1 MVHPRRWRQFVRR
14 PVRLKDYGI
23 AIIASGLALLLS
35 LLFSPFI
42 ASGTFTLFLASV
54 VFSSLYGG
62 REAGLLATVIG
73 GLASAFFFLAP
84 VLSFSIAT
92 LEGSLRLGL
101 FVGVSL
107 LINEMNAARQQ
118 AQRNLRTSEARFR
131 RLADSNIIGIIY
143 GWINGAIRDANDG
156 FLQMVGY
163 TREDLRSRQLN
174 WHRMTPPSQQALI
187 DRRIEQLQQNHISL
201 PAKQNLIHRDGTHVP
216 VLMGLALLEETADEV
231 IGFVLD
237 LTALRRTEQALQE
250 NYNLLQSVIEGT
262 NDAVFVKDKQGRYLL
277 INTTTAHII
286 GRSPAEILGKDDTE
300 LLPAEEAAVLQEN
313 DRRIMTSGRTEVI
326 EEQVTQADRVHTYL
340 STKDPYRDVEGRVI
354 GLIGVARDI
363 TDRKQAEVNIARANQ
378 RLEALRAIDR
388 AILRA
393 DSTIAIADAAL
404 VRLAR
409 LIPYQQAAV
418 ILFNFATNEAQ
429 FLAGQVDGQQAG
441 TVVPIAEMMPLEVLQ
456 QREPIQYIEDLGSM
470 LRRSPMLEQQFA
482 QGARS
487 MLRVALLVEGELI
500 GDLNLFANQPAA
512 FTVEHQTIAQEVAN
526 QLAIAIQQ
534 ARLREQLQAYTIELE
549 QRVAERTAALQS
561 ANQSLEA
568 FGYSVSHDLQAPLR
582 AMEGLAQALLE
593 DYGEQL
599 DPLGREYA
607 EHIVNSAQQMARLI
621 TNLLSYSRLSRTEM
635 NLRPLRLD
643 SVIAE
648 VCDERLASELQ
659 ERQAQVTVERP
670 LPDVMGH
677 YPTLVQ
683 VLTNLIT
690 NAVKYMPAD
699 RSPQVRIYAEPRGEW
714 VRLWVED
721 NGIGIDPQYHERIFN
736 VFERLHGEESY
747 PGTGIG
753 LAIVRKGVE
762 RMGGR
767 VGVESAAGQGS
778 RFWLELLEHDRTKQ
792 QD

>member
-1 MVHPRRWRQFVRR
+1 MP
-14 PVRLKDYGI
+14 
-23 AIIASGLALLLS
+23 
-35 LLFSPFI
+35 
-42 ASGTFTLFLASV
+42 
-54 VFSSLYGG
+54 
-62 REAGLLATVIG
+62 
-73 GLASAFFFLAP
+73 FFFLAP
-84 VLSFSIAT
+84 VLSFSITT

-101 FVGVSL
+101 FVCVSL

-118 AQRNLRTSEARFR
+118 AERNIRTSEARFR
-131 RLADSNIIGIIY
+131 RLTDSNIIGIIY
-143 GWINGAIRDANDG
+143 GWISGSIRDANDA

-174 WHRMTPPSQQALI
+174 WHRMTPSSQQALI
-187 DRRIEQLQQNHISL
+187 DRRIEQLQQNHISP
-201 PAKQNLIHRDGTHVP
+201 PAQQNLIHRDGTYVP

-237 LTALRRTEQALQE
+237 LTALHRTEQALQE

-326 EEQVTQADRVHTYL
+326 EEQVTQADGVHTYL

-363 TDRKQAEVNIARANQ
+363 TDRKQAEVNLARANQ

-393 DSTIAIADAAL
+393 DSTTAIADAAL

-441 TVVPIAEMMPLEVLQ
+441 TVVPIAELMPLEVLQ

-482 QGARS
+482 QGMRS

-500 GDLNLFANQPAA
+500 GDLNLFANQPTT

-534 ARLREQLQAYTIELE
+534 ARLREQLQAYTTELE

-561 ANQSLEA
+561 ANESLEA

-582 AMEGLAQALLE
+582 AMQGLAEALLE
-593 DYGEQL
+593 DYGDQL

-607 EHIVNSAQQMARLI
+607 EHIVSSAQQMARLI
-621 TNLLSYSRLSRTEM
+621 TDLLSYSRLSRTEM

-721 NGIGIDPQYHERIFN
+721 NGIGIDPHYHERIFN

-762 RMGGR
+762 RMGGQ
-767 VGVESAAGQGS
+767 VGVESQLGQGS
-778 RFWLELLEHDRTKQ
+778 RFWLELRRAEYG
-792 QD
+792 